1 MSQPVH
7 QQHNTEIPW
16 RRVHPISPFIRSWSV
31 LLIFGYLLTSLSFQ
45 TLGGIVES
53 FRLSVGQAILIFV
66 GIVVLALL
74 VAGALYTIA
83 WRFYQFRITSDA
95 VELHAGVIFRRRRY
109 MRLDRLQAVDI
120 DRPLFARLFGLSKLS
135 LHAADGSEATLTLE
149 YLKATEAEQLRRE
162 ILYLASGAQDDPQL
176 DPTGEPTASAGG
188 SFDGPEAAA
197 SQQSSGQTAAPQ
209 YPYAEYLGAYMQHNP
224 RGLTEA
230 VGQPS
235 GVIPKH
241 TAPVKHPKNPPRE
254 LLTIPFSRV
263 LGSAAVSGLGAGLAS
278 AIWVL
283 IAGGAALWIGYQND
297 GSTEPLPF
305 VIGGGIGFLIIL
317 VFITAV
323 TAFAQVNSNYNFTA
337 RTSDSGVRVVSGL
350 LSTSS
355 HTIPPGRI
363 QAIQIYQPIAYRIFG
378 WYRIHVTVAG
388 YGLTDS
394 STTVLPVG
402 KFNDVLIMLS
412 VLAPDAGVDHA
423 DQLIYNALK
432 YTSDDDGF
440 THVPSRAR
448 FWQPVAGR
456 RHGYTTTPTLLLIRY
471 AKLRRI
477 LAMIPHERIQQ
488 STVHQSLSDKLC
500 GTVSARFSTP
510 PGPVRVNISNHE
522 PAALIQLF
530 FHEAEIAAHARRIK
544 DKNQWMAVEE
554 LENFEK
560 AAVKAKSAGGDRA

>member
-1 MSQPVH
+1 MSQPVQ
-7 QQHNTEIPW
+7 QQHSPEIPW
-16 RRVHPISPFIRSWSV
+16 SRVHPISPFVRSWSV
-31 LLIFGYLLTSLSFQ
+31 LLIFGYVLTNLSLQ
-45 TLGGIVES
+45 TLRNIVES
-53 FRLSVGQAILIFV
+53 FELSIGQAILIFL
-66 GIVVLALL
+66 GIVFIALL
-74 VAGALYTIA
+74 VAAGLYTIA
-83 WRFYQFRITSDA
+83 WRFYQFRITADA
-95 VELHAGVIFRRRRY
+95 VELHAGVVFRRRRY

-135 LHAADGSEATLTLE
+135 LHAADGSEATLALE
-149 YLKATEAEQLRRE
+149 YLKATDAEQLRRE

-176 DPTGEPTASAGG
+176 DPMAESTTSETGPSAGHSPG
-188 SFDGPEAAA
+188 APAANPV
-197 SQQSSGQTAAPQ
+197 THPAAPA
-209 YPYAEYLGAYMQHNP
+209 YPYAEYLSAYVQHNP

-230 VGQPS
+230 VSPPP
-235 GVIPKH
+235 GVIPQQI
-241 TAPVKHPKNPPRE
+241 TQSRRAKNPPRE
-254 LLTIPFSRV
+254 LLTIPLSRV
-263 LGSAAVSGLGAGLAS
+263 VGAGVVTGLGAGIAS
-278 AIWVL
+278 ALWALIVGGFVL
-283 IAGGAALWIGYQND
+283 WLSARD
-297 GSTEPLPF
+297 GSNETLPF
-305 VIGGGIGFLIIL
+305 LIGGGIGFLLI
-317 VFITAV
+317 VGFITIV

-337 RTSDSGVRVVSGL
+337 RTSDSGVRVLSGL

-363 QAIQIYQPIAYRIFG
+363 QAIQIYQPIAYRFFG
-378 WYRIHVTVAG
+378 WYRIQVSVAG

-412 VLAPDAGVDHA
+412 VLAPDAGVERA
-423 DQLIYNALK
+423 DELIYNALK

-456 RHGYTTTPTLLLIRY
+456 RHGYMTTPTLLLIRY

-488 STVHQSLSDKLC
+488 STVHQSLSDKFS

-522 PAALIQLF
+522 PEALIQLF

-544 DKNQWMAVEE
+544 DKNKWMADEE

-560 AAVKAKSAGGDRA
+560 TAIKAKAQGGDRA